1 MGVGA
6 ALGAIVLVLAGWF
19 LAAWHK
25 KRHAAKTDE
34 DFMTTY
40 LEVRQGRTSRAGLGG
55 GAISPSAG
63 AKHRPLADFIPDKD
77 SKEKWDPSDT
87 FYKPGGGAGGSSG
100 EVTLAM
106 PSTATVSVRSQASVQ
121 DFMGGVNPS
130 TPDRAS
136 FELLPKSA
144 RKL

>member
-40 LEVRQGRTSRAGLGG
+40 LEVRQGRTSRAGLGD
-55 GAISPSAG
+55 GAISPTGG

-77 SKEKWDPSDT
+77 SREKWDPSDT
-87 FYKPGGGAGGSSG
+87 FYKPSGGAGSSG
-100 EVTLAM
+100 EVTLAV
-106 PSTATVSVRSQASVQ
+106 PSATTVSVRSRGSVQ

-144 RKL
+144 RRL